1 MKTIRCDV
9 CNAASEKTRRVDM
22 VMFRV
27 DSYRAADMKICVDLC
42 ETHLDIILSEI
53 REVLKRNVP
62 KIEF

>member
-9 CNAASEKTRRVDM
+9 CSALSEKNRRVDL

-42 ETHLDIILSEI
+42 ETHLDIILQEI
-53 REVLKRNVP
+53 RLVLKRNI
-62 KIEF
+62 KNIEL